1 LITAASQHS
10 RRRCGF
16 KRRSAGFALPGL
28 PGIPASGP
36 IDGDSAMKSTALL
49 LNLYECIYGFAVAIV
64 LVASGPLRRDNAM
77 TCAGAKADAAMS
89 AVDESGRGQGAVR
102 LSPMTCRL
110 NRSTQHRR

>member
-1 LITAASQHS
+1 LITAASQ
-10 RRRCGF
+10 RRCGF

-64 LVASGPLRRDNAM
+64 LVASGLAPRAPSPRQRHDVRWRQ
-77 TCAGAKADAAMS
+77 G
-89 AVDESGRGQGAVR
+89 GRSNVR
-102 LSPMTCRL
+102 C
-110 NRSTQHRR
+110 